1 MDHRRSRNLPLV
13 DLRPDAAPYE
23 LSLFGNEIGSE
34 QCRQNHDAK
43 RRPNPD
49 PCPDQI
55 EQRNFGD
62 RDHQESKEEP
72 GSDAHDRRV
81 DGGTSSVDG
90 RPSGPCHPR
99 PTLTTMETRDLPSVD
114 ALALQF
120 EADSPLPWAVI
131 VQVCQKAVDDARA
144 SILAGQD
151 ADPSTD
157 ASRTL
162 SNIEAARPQ
171 MVINATGVLLH
182 TNLGRAVLNTAV
194 ADLAGAA
201 AASAGNVE
209 IDIRSGRRSS
219 RSAYLRTLLPTVTGA
234 EDGFAVNN
242 NAGALLLALA
252 SVAGDGAR
260 VAVSRGEL
268 IEIGGSFRLPDLM
281 AASGATLVE
290 VGTTNRT
297 RPADYEAVAGSVD
310 AILKVHPS
318 NYRVE
323 GFSEDVSYAEL
334 SALARAAAVPFIA
347 DVGSGL
353 IDENAPWLSNEDRS
367 WLAGEPGVKQTV
379 AAGADLVLFSGDKL
393 FGGPQAGMMVGTR
406 EAIERATRHPVA
418 RAVRLDGPALTALAA
433 TLEMYADQRVLE
445 IPFWAMASSSITDIE
460 ARATEVLAGTVGA
473 TIKDGQSLPGA
484 GSVPGATIP
493 TKLIVLPGSADAV
506 YSELANHDPPIIARR
521 RDTTAV
527 IDLRSVLPTDDTH
540 IAAAVRALLL

>member
-219 RSAYLRTLLPTVTGA
+219 RSAYLRILLPTVTGA

-252 SVAGDGAR
+252 SVAGNGAR

-290 VGTTNRT
+290 IGTTNRT